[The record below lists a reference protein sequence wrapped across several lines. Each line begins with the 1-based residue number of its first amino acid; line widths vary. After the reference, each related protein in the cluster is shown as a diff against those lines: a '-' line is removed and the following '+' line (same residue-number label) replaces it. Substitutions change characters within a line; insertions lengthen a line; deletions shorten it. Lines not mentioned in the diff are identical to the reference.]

1 MGTIYIYKTPC
12 VNFIVEFTSKG
23 EFNLELRNLNL
34 PAKPCSKEFIEILL
48 DHIGSG
54 NIGEDEHENLL
65 IWNGLDNFHF
75 TYHGISSL
83 PHIRV
88 HREHK
93 RSVLEDIIGLYKE
106 LLNYTSPPYE
116 MGKYDLF
123 KFSDDKF
130 ILRISD
136 RSQVMCDDPL
146 LRYLRMD
153 LLESIE
159 NNRVYLIYDDG
170 SFMVRSNLLNKVIH
184 VTPEQISTIMT
195 FSTNNLIRN
204 DLIDDFKDQVNKFF
218 RYADV

>member
-1 MGTIYIYKTPC
+1 MGTMYIYKTPC
-12 VNFIVEFTSKG
+12 VNFIVKLTSKG
-23 EFNLELRNLNL
+23 GFSLELRNLSP

-48 DHIGSG
+48 EHIGNG
-54 NIGEDEHENLL
+54 YIGEDEHENLL

-83 PHIRV
+83 PHIHV

-93 RSVLEDIIGLYKE
+93 RTVLEDIIGLYKE

-159 NNRVYLIYDDG
+159 NNDVYLIYNDG
-170 SFMVRSNLLNKVIH
+170 SFMVRSTVTNKMIQVSDD
-184 VTPEQISTIMT
+184 QINTIMT
-195 FSTNNLIRN
+195 FSTHNMIRN
-204 DLIDDFKDQVNKFF
+204 DLREDFKSKVDNFF
-218 RYADV
+218 RYANV